1 MPEIL
6 FVHINKSFGHLPRV
20 PLDPEMLA
28 LDPGT
33 PMGHPMG
40 VWFEILM
47 VCWPCIHFQC
57 WKLRKLIP
65 NMSCIIRF
73 FGDLPR
79 APLDPGTPMGHPV
92 GVWLKNLMVCWP
104 CICFQCWKL
113 RKLIPNMP
121 CIIRFFR
128 DPFWTP
134 RDPRGAWGP
143 PRGVPQYYQDP
154 KVSLVTYS
162 NDSGI
167 ILSFYM
173 AHTY

>member
-1 MPEIL
+1 
-6 FVHINKSFGHLPRV
+6 
-20 PLDPEMLA
+20 
-28 LDPGT
+28 
-33 PMGHPMG
+33 MGHPMG

-79 APLDPGTPMGHPV
+79 TPLDPGTPRGHPV
-92 GVWLKNLMVCWP
+92 GVWFEILMVCWP

-143 PRGVPQYYQDP
+143 LRGHKVLPRP
-154 KVSLVTYS
+154 KGI
-162 NDSGI
+162 SGYLQQWFRI

-173 AHTY
+173 AHKLISFTLHSIGKM

>member
-1 MPEIL
+1 
-6 FVHINKSFGHLPRV
+6 
-20 PLDPEMLA
+20 
-28 LDPGT
+28 
-33 PMGHPMG
+33 MGHPMG

-92 GVWLKNLMVCWP
+92 GVWFEILMVCWP

-134 RDPRGAWGP
+134 RDPGGP
-143 PRGVPQYYQDP
+143 GSPPPGGP
-154 KVSLVTYS
+154 KVLPRPKAISGYLQQWFRNHFKLLYGTNLLVSPFIASAKCNLT
-162 NDSGI
+162 I
-167 ILSFYM
+167 
-173 AHTY
+173 AQ

>member
-1 MPEIL
+1 MPEASQKIFWTPGGPGGRVIGGGGAAGGPVFL
-6 FVHINKSFGHLPRV
+6 KSAFLV
-20 PLDPEMLA
+20 FLV
-28 LDPGT
+28 
-33 PMGHPMG
+33 MG

-92 GVWLKNLMVCWP
+92 GVWFKILMVCWP

-143 PRGVPQYYQDP
+143 PRGVPKYYQDP

-162 NDSGI
+162 NGSE
-167 ILSFYM
+167 SF
-173 AHTY
+173 